1 MTENQNFT
9 SLMNSKFILKFKYH
23 KWYCI
28 IVRCSFRYV
37 NKFTEFLL
45 SFVKNHLRRFE
56 NDARF
61 LILEFLSLLFK
72 YTFDQPRTNQYLEC
86 LEIWMV
92 CLEYIGGT
100 LKTRSTPEGH
110 IIVSRYREALNAL
123 VVEVL
128 SHVEFRRY
136 QQNLEELDDENL
148 DDNVSFFFFLLFISE
163 HSIF

>member
-1 MTENQNFT
+1 
-9 SLMNSKFILKFKYH
+9 
-23 KWYCI
+23 
-28 IVRCSFRYV
+28 
-37 NKFTEFLL
+37 
-45 SFVKNHLRRFE
+45 
-56 NDARF
+56 
-61 LILEFLSLLFK
+61 
-72 YTFDQPRTNQYLEC
+72 
-86 LEIWMV
+86 MV

-148 DDNVSFFFFLLFISE
+148 DDNVGSLFITY
-163 HSIF
+163 HSSPFCFISLVSNISG